1 LCLVKEDILLV
12 MGVEVPNLVEI
23 VFDEM
28 VVIPR
33 LAGRRNSCD
42 LCQHLGSKTTYY
54 DNP

>member
-1 LCLVKEDILLV
+1 

-28 VVIPR
+28 VVISR

-42 LCQHLGSKTTYY
+42 LRQHLGSKTTYY